1 MKNLKYIALA
11 ILLGINLVSCTPD
24 DSVQENETLHTEV
37 SFTKGEDQILEE
49 DDN

>member
-1 MKNLKYIALA
+1 MKTLKYILVA
-11 ILLGINLVSCTPD
+11 ILLGVNLVSCTPD

-37 SFTKGEDQILEE
+37 SFTKGDQGGLVE